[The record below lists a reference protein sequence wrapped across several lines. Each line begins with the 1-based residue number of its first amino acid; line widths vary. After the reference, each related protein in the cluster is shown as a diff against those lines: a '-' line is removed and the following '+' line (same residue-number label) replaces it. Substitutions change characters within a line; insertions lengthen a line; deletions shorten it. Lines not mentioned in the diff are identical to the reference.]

1 MGLSP
6 AIMGV
11 TVLAWGNSIGDLVAD
26 VALAR
31 AGEPVVALAGC
42 YAGPMFNMLIGLGLA
57 LTIKTAF
64 MYPQP
69 YGMQHLSH
77 CTILLLD
84 SNLAGTLP
92 DSLTPYVRTCGFAA
106 CSSGATD
113 LSCS

>member
-1 MGLSP
+1 MLSPVRPGLPPCLPPQELLSCLSTLGHIMGLSP

-31 AGEPVVALAGC
+31 SGEPVVALAGC

-57 LTIKTAF
+57 FIIKTAF

-69 YGMQHLSH
+69 YG
-77 CTILLLD
+77 
-84 SNLAGTLP
+84 AALP
-92 DSLTPYVRTCGFAA
+92 VLTAP
-106 CSSGATD
+106 S
-113 LSCS
+113 